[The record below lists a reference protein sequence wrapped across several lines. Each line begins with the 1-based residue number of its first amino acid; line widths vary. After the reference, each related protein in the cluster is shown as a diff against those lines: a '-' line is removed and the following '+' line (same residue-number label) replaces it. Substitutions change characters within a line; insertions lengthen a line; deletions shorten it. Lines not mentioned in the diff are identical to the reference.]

1 MINKIKNNF
10 RLLYKNLIYKFFFIL
25 YKKIDRKVHFND
37 CRKVEVKKISFEGS
51 INYKLFKIKDCRLYT
66 DTIHDAAFIID
77 NQIIDGP
84 SFQLRNNRNASANE
98 NIVFNKG
105 TPKLKKNFRGNVL
118 SLLTGGG
125 GNENYWHWFF
135 DVLPRLW
142 IAEKKINLK
151 NINYFL
157 FPNLKRKF
165 QIETIKILKIPF
177 NNCLSSKK
185 YKHIFADNIFTVD
198 HPYNFLNEPLKDS
211 LDIPKW
217 ICSSLKKNFLT
228 KNNVSKLDFPKKFY
242 IDRSDSTS
250 GHKNKRIIVNEHEV
264 INFLKKKGFSILTL
278 SDLKFVDQVNLF
290 NKAEHIVGLHGAGF
304 ANLVFCEPNTKV
316 VEFQS
321 DTAGD
326 IIKNLSLKNNL
337 KYENISIK
345 PKTIL
350 QNNQLGD
357 IEIPIKTLERMFN

>member
-1 MINKIKNNF
+1 MLNKTKNNF
-10 RLLYKNLIYKFFFIL
+10 RLLYKTLVYKFFFII
-25 YKKIDRKVHFND
+25 YKKIIRKIHFND
-37 CRKVEVKKISFEGS
+37 SKKVEIKKISFEGL
-51 INYKLFKIKDCRLYT
+51 IKYNLFKIKDCRLYT
-66 DTIHDAAFIID
+66 DTIHDAAFIVD
-77 NQIIDGP
+77 NQILEGP
-84 SFQLRNNRNASANE
+84 SFQLRNNRNVSSDA
-98 NIVFNKG
+98 NIVFAIG
-105 TPKLKKNFRGNVL
+105 TPRLKKNFKGNVL

-125 GNENYWHWFF
+125 GNENYWHWLF

-142 IAEKKINLK
+142 IAEKEIDLK

-157 FPNLKRKF
+157 FPDLKKKF
-165 QIETIKILKIPF
+165 QIETIKALKIPLAK
-177 NNCLSSKK
+177 CISSKK
-185 YKHIFADNIFTVD
+185 YKHIFAENFFTVD

-211 LDIPKW
+211 LNIPTW
-217 ICSSLKKNFLT
+217 ICSSLKKKFLT
-228 KNNVSKLDFPKKFY
+228 NSTKSKLDFPKKFY
-242 IDRSDSTS
+242 IDRSDSKS
-250 GHKNKRIIVNEHEV
+250 GHRNKRIILNEREV
-264 INFLKKKGFSILTL
+264 ISFLKKKGFSVLTL
-278 SDLKFVDQVNLF
+278 SDLNFVDQVNLF

-326 IIKNLSLKNNL
+326 MFKNLSLKNNL

-357 IEIPIKTLERMFN
+357 IEIPVKTLEKMFA